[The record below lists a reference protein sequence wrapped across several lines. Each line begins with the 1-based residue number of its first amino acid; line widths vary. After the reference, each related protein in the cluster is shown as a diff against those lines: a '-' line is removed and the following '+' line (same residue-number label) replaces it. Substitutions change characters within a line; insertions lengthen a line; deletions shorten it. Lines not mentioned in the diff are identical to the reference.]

1 MTRDS
6 LEVRKYSSEWQ
17 RFILYFYLYF
27 NPFLFLLFLFWFFP
41 PPRHMPE
48 LSIWAVHN
56 FWPTTLTSVLTLTN
70 TLNCVKLKHLWHF
83 FSSFLNFNYNK
94 RLTKLMSFKLYGHAC
109 HNKVESDAVTA
120 VFSLFCYLKHTPKRS
135 KHAQALANQ
144 LASVFVRDSE

>member
-1 MTRDS
+1 MTAIH
-6 LEVRKYSSEWQ
+6 
-17 RFILYFYLYF
+17 FI
-27 NPFLFLLFLFWFFP
+27 FLFVFQPVSLSIFVLIFSPSSSHAWTPAPQHVLNP
-41 PPRHMPE
+41 L

-70 TLNCVKLKHLWHF
+70 TLNCVKLKNVWHF
-83 FSSFLNFNYNK
+83 YSSFLNLNHNK

-144 LASVFVRDSE
+144 LASVFVWDSE